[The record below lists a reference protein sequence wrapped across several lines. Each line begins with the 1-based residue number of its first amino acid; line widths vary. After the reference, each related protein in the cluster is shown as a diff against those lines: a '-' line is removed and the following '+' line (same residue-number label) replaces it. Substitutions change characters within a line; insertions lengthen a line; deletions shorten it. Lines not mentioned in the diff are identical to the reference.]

1 MAFFFS
7 ALVEALVVESS
18 AESAIAAGAARK
30 MSKLITVAIHSIC
43 FWCFCML
50 NASVQT
56 IFTLTA
62 FAGSFGIYIGCKKL
76 NLTSFTPFMGFG
88 QSICIHAACVLQQSV
103 IILYSMKQYVIDELR
118 AADYQALKTYLN
130 EQYGSAALDEIQLAH
145 TECRPQCFAV
155 DLDDNRL
162 ACEFLVRSKS
172 RVRCDCM
179 DYATENQRNW
189 LIGLID
195 SIFDRLQIKT

>member
-1 MAFFFS
+1 
-7 ALVEALVVESS
+7 
-18 AESAIAAGAARK
+18 
-30 MSKLITVAIHSIC
+30 
-43 FWCFCML
+43 
-50 NASVQT
+50 
-56 IFTLTA
+56 
-62 FAGSFGIYIGCKKL
+62 
-76 NLTSFTPFMGFG
+76 MGFG

-130 EQYGSAALDEIQLAH
+130 EQYGSAALDGIYWIPIAPDILTEIQLAH

-195 SIFDRLQIKT
+195 NIFDRLQIKT